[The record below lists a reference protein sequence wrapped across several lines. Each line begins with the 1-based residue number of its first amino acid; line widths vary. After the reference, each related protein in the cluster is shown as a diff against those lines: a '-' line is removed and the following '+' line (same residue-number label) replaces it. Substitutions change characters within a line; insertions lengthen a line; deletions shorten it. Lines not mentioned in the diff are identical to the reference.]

1 MRRFELDDNKSIL
14 DKSPDTDKPYMPSTF
29 AGRMAQATGAPRVI
43 SDIGDIVSS
52 VAGIFSPYPSAAD
65 LGYDLDNLV
74 HGDTEWYNPVLDA
87 VAMIPSVPKF
97 NLAKRGGKDI
107 TDAAKFIYNSVMKRT
122 KAVPT
127 INKTIKTAKVVD
139 TFQDGVSAFGNIISG
154 KSFKQPALKQGM
166 VSKRNQNVVKVVNK
180 KFGLT
185 STPTI
190 PINFMYN
197 LKR

>member
-1 MRRFELDDNKSIL
+1 MRKFELDDHKSIF
-14 DKSPDTDKPYMPSTF
+14 DKSPDEKPYMPSTF
-29 AGRMAQATGAPRVI
+29 AGRMVQATGAPRYI

-87 VAMIPSVPKF
+87 AAMIPLVPKF
-97 NLAKRGGKDI
+97 NLDKKGGKNWV
-107 TDAAKFIYNSVMKRT
+107 DAAKFVYNQAMQRT

-127 INKTIKTAKVVD
+127 INKTIRTARVVD
-139 TFQDGVSAFGNIISG
+139 TVQDTAPAAIDLVNGRNFKKPAIRGSVPTKQNQDVIKAF
-154 KSFKQPALKQGM
+154 
-166 VSKRNQNVVKVVNK
+166 NK

-185 STPTI
+185 TTPM
-190 PINFMYN
+190 PPANFMYR